1 MKSDVIEELFVRYY
15 NDALLYALSLTRNKS
30 LAEDVVSTAFYK
42 ALRGD
47 DGEIKNFKPWL
58 IRVCRNV
65 SFDILKRRKRITE
78 LPDNVIDE
86 SETAVEQIIRDERY
100 KALYKA
106 IELLPETQKET
117 VLLFYFEDI
126 SIKDVALVTGKTEDN
141 VKVLLYRARENLKK
155 IMEKKE

>member
-42 ALRGD
+42 ALRGG

-65 SFDILKRRKRITE
+65 SFDILKRRKRIAE

-86 SETAVEQIIRDERY
+86 SETAVEQIIRDESY

-117 VLLFYFEDI
+117 VLLFYFEEI

>member
-42 ALRGD
+42 ALRGG
-47 DGEIKNFKPWL
+47 DGEIKSFKPWL

-78 LPDNVIDE
+78 LPDNLIDE

-141 VKVLLYRARENLKK
+141 VKVLLYRARESLKK

>member
-1 MKSDVIEELFVRYY
+1 MKSDVIGELFVRYY

-42 ALRGD
+42 ALRGG

-86 SETAVEQIIRDERY
+86 SETAVEQIIRDESY

-117 VLLFYFEDI
+117 VLLFYFEEI

>member
-42 ALRGD
+42 ALRGG

-65 SFDILKRRKRITE
+65 SFDILKRRKRIAE

-117 VLLFYFEDI
+117 VLLFYFEEI

>member
-42 ALRGD
+42 ALRGG

-86 SETAVEQIIRDERY
+86 SETAVEQIIRDESY

-117 VLLFYFEDI
+117 VLLFYFEEI
-126 SIKDVALVTGKTEDN
+126 SVKDVALVTGKTEDN

>member
-42 ALRGD
+42 ALRGG

-86 SETAVEQIIRDERY
+86 SETAVEQIIRDESY

-117 VLLFYFEDI
+117 VLLFYFEEI

>member
-1 MKSDVIEELFVRYY
+1 MKSDVIEELFLRYY

-42 ALRGD
+42 ALRGG